1 METKKPI
8 CGSLSVAM
16 PLIGLFVAFV
26 GFALIR
32 EPTGPHQLSG
42 MGVVFLILSLLC
54 PIAGVVLGIIGMVRR
69 ERLRWLPVLGLVL
82 SIGCAA
88 SYFAT

>member
-1 METKKPI
+1 
-8 CGSLSVAM
+8 VAM
-16 PLIGLFVAFV
+16 PLVGFLVVFA

-42 MGVVFLILSLLC
+42 TGVIILILSLLC

-69 ERLRWLPVLGLVL
+69 ERLRWLPVVGFVL

-88 SYFAT
+88 SYFAA